1 MQFKT
6 FVNAVAL
13 VLFVS
18 GAHAKVSSGTYSIVN
33 KVQSSE
39 GDDRAI
45 TFNGEGETVTVS
57 LNDPTASKQW
67 IVKDLGK
74 KTQSISPVDKEG
86 DQCAWGRDVVT
97 ILPAGNY
104 VWTITQNDDGE
115 TIQDGGETVYWGL
128 GTTDVDTDV
137 SPDLILSRQNCSAH
151 RPPLGD
157 HWRGDRNRGTVLVL

>member
-57 LNDPTASKQW
+57 LNDPTASKQVYSAS
-67 IVKDLGK
+67 INRPVYLFLTHPSAVDCERLGQENPK
-74 KTQSISPVDKEG
+74 HFS
-86 DQCAWGRDVVT
+86 CR
-97 ILPAGNY
+97 
-104 VWTITQNDDGE
+104 
-115 TIQDGGETVYWGL
+115 
-128 GTTDVDTDV
+128 
-137 SPDLILSRQNCSAH
+137 
-151 RPPLGD
+151 
-157 HWRGDRNRGTVLVL
+157 